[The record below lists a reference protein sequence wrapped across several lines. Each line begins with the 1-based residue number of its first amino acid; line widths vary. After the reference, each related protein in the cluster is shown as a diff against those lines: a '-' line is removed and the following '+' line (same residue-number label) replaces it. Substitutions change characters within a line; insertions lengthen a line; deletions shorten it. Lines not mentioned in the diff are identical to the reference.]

1 MKIKKDRKIGE
12 IKTILYVPK
21 EEKDYYKPIKI
32 NKAFNNNYIEYQSN
46 GDKDKTIS
54 IEEYLDAT
62 KPYLSNMKN
71 NHNQGEW
78 KIQLSLIV
86 NFVPFETR
94 IMYTDSDNID
104 IMIGSETDEIIEKLF
119 ESLLE
124 IYQKWIRRKDEKK

>member
-1 MKIKKDRKIGE
+1 
-12 IKTILYVPK
+12 
-21 EEKDYYKPIKI
+21 
-32 NKAFNNNYIEYQSN
+32 
-46 GDKDKTIS
+46 
-54 IEEYLDAT
+54 
-62 KPYLSNMKN
+62 MKN

-86 NFVPFETR
+86 NFVPSKDFKETR

-124 IYQKWIRRKDEKK
+124 IYQKWIRRKNEKK